1 MSVTIYYVEIVL
13 VEDGG
18 LHLLGVEAAL
28 LVPVVAGVELG
39 EVGDGRLDLQEL
51 AGGDVEGDTLAS
63 EASGQLVMTEQKL
76 SYFGKVKKMSTW
88 KVLKYFLM
96 NFKLESPTRNKIAV
110 LFSWQTTS

>member
-1 MSVTIYYVEIVL
+1 MSVTLYYVQIVL

-63 EASGQLVMTEQKL
+63 EARGQVIVTDQKL
-76 SYFGKVKKMSTW
+76 SYFGKSQEDE
-88 KVLKYFLM
+88 Y
-96 NFKLESPTRNKIAV
+96 LESLEI
-110 LFSWQTTS
+110 FSNEF